1 MNKNDYY
8 SKYLKYKMKYLRE
21 KEMQIGGVESTIQI
35 NYNTETFQL
44 VIETT
49 KNVMDIKERI
59 FKLKGI
65 PVLNQRLV
73 FDKRELFNDELIN
86 TFYINVQHLGIII
99 YLVVTN
105 RSSG

>member
-21 KEMQIGGVESTIQI
+21 KEMQIGGMESMIQI
-35 NYNTETFQL
+35 NYGDEYFHL

-49 KNVMDIKERI
+49 KNVLDIKERI

-73 FDKRELFNDELIN
+73 FNKMELKNDELIN
-86 TFYINVQHLGIII
+86 TFYKEVRHLGIII
-99 YLVVTN
+99 YLVVMN
-105 RSSG
+105 RS